1 MLKVAFLASGAGT
14 NLQAVIDSC
23 DRGETKARIGLVLSD
38 HRDSGALVRAKK
50 HGIEA
55 HFVDPK
61 GLARPDHEAKML
73 ALIRESHCD
82 LVALAGYM
90 RILTPAFVR
99 PLKGRLINIHPSL
112 LPAFR
117 GLDAQAK
124 AHEYGVKITGCTT
137 HFVEEDVDTGPIIL
151 QAAVPVLDGDTVET
165 LRKRILEQE
174 HVIYPLTIHLIA
186 EGRVT
191 VSGRKVTIKGFPAD
205 PSGRLVSSGGG

>member
-1 MLKVAFLASGAGT
+1 MLKVAFLASGTGT

-23 DRGETKARIGLVLSD
+23 QRGETNAQVGLVLSD
-38 HRDSGALVRAKK
+38 QRDAGALVRAKK

-55 HFVDPK
+55 RFVDPK
-61 GLARPDHEAKML
+61 GLSRPDHEAKML
-73 ALIRESHCD
+73 ALIKDARCD

-99 PLKGRLINIHPSL
+99 PLKGKLINIHPSL
-112 LPAFR
+112 LPAFK

-124 AHEYGVKITGCTT
+124 AHEYGVKIAGCTT

-165 LRKRILEQE
+165 LRKRILAQE

-191 VSGRKVTIKGFPAD
+191 ISGRKVTIKDATAD
-205 PSGRLVSSGGG
+205 SKAQLLSAGGE